1 MGCGASSSYAPPE
14 PAPEPEP
21 EAAAPAPGRPPL
33 RSGAGRSGSSS
44 NVNSNV
50 SPMRNFKADEIL
62 EQYRFLGKRLGSGV
76 TSRVHLAEDLDRN
89 CLVAIKVIDRRALS
103 RLGRKLSNSGEA
115 AAGDALPRREIAVL
129 KKLRHDNIVR
139 LLDVIDDRQRS
150 LFLVL
155 EYVPSCLTALQ
166 PAGEEAAQPLIAGL
180 LDAMSYCHAHG
191 VVHRDIKNG
200 NALVDDDGRTA
211 KLCDFGFATEWR
223 AADSTEITLQ
233 APVGTLPYMAP
244 EMLERKQVILPVP
257 PESMFCSRSPNQG

>member
-1 MGCGASSSYAPPE
+1 M
-14 PAPEPEP
+14 
-21 EAAAPAPGRPPL
+21 
-33 RSGAGRSGSSS
+33 
-44 NVNSNV
+44 
-50 SPMRNFKADEIL
+50 
-62 EQYRFLGKRLGSGV
+62 
-76 TSRVHLAEDLDRN
+76 
-89 CLVAIKVIDRRALS
+89 
-103 RLGRKLSNSGEA
+103 
-115 AAGDALPRREIAVL
+115 
-129 KKLRHDNIVR
+129 
-139 LLDVIDDRQRS
+139 
-150 LFLVL
+150 L

-257 PESMFCSRSPNQG
+257 PESMF

>member
-14 PAPEPEP
+14 PEPEPEP
-21 EAAAPAPGRPPL
+21 EAGAPGPGDGRPPL
-33 RSGAGRSGSSS
+33 RPGAGASGSSS
-44 NVNSNV
+44 KNV

-257 PESMFCSRSPNQG
+257 PESMF